1 MATTRQKNLVDTP
14 IDRRE
19 TFVSLSKSISDTDAG
34 MEHKLHTLYMIQQK
48 DSRIDEI
55 HMLLGE
61 LPDEIRDLEDETA
74 GLKTRVGKIREEMA
88 DADKYVAQ
96 KKIEA
101 DNSRAAIAIYEEEQ
115 ANVKNN
121 REYVSISRELEYQQL
136 ELELAN
142 KRINEKKARIE
153 ELKAAVTA
161 TQEAIVKKESD
172 LEEKKK
178 ECESII
184 EETAKE
190 EEKLTKEIA
199 ELKASI
205 DARTLAAYEK
215 VRANAR
221 NGLAVVTVKRDA
233 CGGCFN
239 KIPPQ
244 RQLDIAQNKKII
256 VCEYCGRILV
266 SPDFEEDNSSADKQ

>member
-19 TFVSLSKSISDTDAG
+19 TFVSLSKSINDTDAG
-34 MEHKLHTLYMIQQK
+34 MEQKLHTLYMIQQK
-48 DSRIDEI
+48 DSKIDEI

-61 LPDEIRDLEDETA
+61 LPDEIRDLEDEIA
-74 GLKTRVGKIREEMA
+74 GLKTRVGKIREEIA
-88 DADKYVAQ
+88 DAEKYVAQ
-96 KKIEA
+96 KRIEA
-101 DNSRAAIAIYEEEQ
+101 DNNRASIAKYQEQQ

-136 ELELAN
+136 ELELAG
-142 KRINEKKARIE
+142 KRINEKRARVD
-153 ELKAAVTA
+153 ELKAAVAA
-161 TQEAIVKKESD
+161 TQEAIARKESD

-178 ECESII
+178 ECESIT
-184 EETAKE
+184 EETARE
-190 EEKLTKEIA
+190 EERLTKEIA

-215 VRANAR
+215 VRANAH

-266 SPDFEEDNSSADKQ
+266 SPDFEEDKESAGKE

>member
-1 MATTRQKNLVDTP
+1 MDTP

-88 DADKYVAQ
+88 DADKYLAQ

-101 DNSRAAIAIYEEEQ
+101 DNSRAAIAKYEEQQ

>member
-101 DNSRAAIAIYEEEQ
+101 DNSRAAIAKYEEQQ

-266 SPDFEEDNSSADKQ
+266 SPDFEEDSSSADKQ

>member
-1 MATTRQKNLVDTP
+1 MATTKQKNVIDTP

-19 TFVSLSKSISDTDAG
+19 TFVSLSKSISDSDAG

-48 DSRIDEI
+48 DSKIDEI

-61 LPDEIRDLEDETA
+61 LPDEIRDLEDEIA
-74 GLKTRVGKIREEMA
+74 GLKTRVGKLREEIT
-88 DADKYVAQ
+88 DAEKFVAQ

-101 DNSRAAIAIYEEEQ
+101 ENSKAAIAKYQEQQ

-136 ELELAN
+136 ELELAD
-142 KRINEKKARIE
+142 KRINEKRAAVDG
-153 ELKAAVTA
+153 LKASIAA
-161 TQEAIVKKESD
+161 TQNAISQKEAD

-178 ECESII
+178 ESDSIT

-190 EEKLTKEIA
+190 EERLTREIA

-244 RQLDIAQNKKII
+244 KQLDIAMNKKII

-266 SPDFEEDNSSADKQ
+266 SPDFEEDKESKTRE

>member
-19 TFVSLSKSISDTDAG
+19 TFVSLSKSINDTDAG
-34 MEHKLHTLYMIQQK
+34 MEQKLHTLYMIQQK
-48 DSRIDEI
+48 DSKIDEI

-61 LPDEIRDLEDETA
+61 LPDEIRDLEDEIA
-74 GLKTRVGKIREEMA
+74 GLKTRVGKLREEIVEA
-88 DADKYVAQ
+88 EKYITQ

-101 DNSRAAIAIYEEEQ
+101 DNNRASIAKYQEQQ

-136 ELELAN
+136 ELELAA
-142 KRINEKKARIE
+142 KRINEKKARVD

-161 TQEAIVKKESD
+161 TQNAISQKESD

-178 ECESII
+178 ECESIT
-184 EETAKE
+184 EETARE
-190 EEKLTKEIA
+190 EERLTKEIA

-215 VRANAR
+215 VRANAH

-266 SPDFEEDNSSADKQ
+266 SPDFEEDSSSADKQ